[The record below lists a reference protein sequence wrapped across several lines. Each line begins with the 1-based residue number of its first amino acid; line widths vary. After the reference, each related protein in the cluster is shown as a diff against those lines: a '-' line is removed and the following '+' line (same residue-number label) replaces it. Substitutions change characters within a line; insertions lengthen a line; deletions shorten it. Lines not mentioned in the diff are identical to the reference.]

1 MKWAVVLKGLGLQG
15 PGGQGVGL
23 QGPRGLRV
31 GPRERVPGG
40 QGVGLQGP
48 RGPIYKW
55 SDFSCGR
62 FNKLTNEHRY
72 SMRPSRTKRFRP
84 TRSMYCNL
92 FIPFINSRD
101 FHGHDHF
108 TSMLFPRQASN
119 HPTAAMNCPMINF
132 GLNLLRYLVAEF
144 GLSVSQWVH
153 PVCGPI

>member
-1 MKWAVVLKGLGLQG
+1 M
-15 PGGQGVGL
+15 
-23 QGPRGLRV
+23 
-31 GPRERVPGG
+31 
-40 QGVGLQGP
+40 
-48 RGPIYKW
+48 PIYKW

-72 SMRPSRTKRFRP
+72 SMRPSRTKRFQP
-84 TRSMYCNL
+84 TRSMFCNL

-108 TSMLFPRQASN
+108 TSMLFPRQASH

-132 GLNLLRYLVAEF
+132 GLYLLRYLVAEF

-153 PVCGPI
+153 PVCGPIKVFPWEISQPTFHAGLTMWNYSHIRINILYMDPPCFITVPI